1 MKKTFYAELS
11 YILATIII
19 AFGVAVSAAADFG
32 VSMVVAP
39 AYILSLKV
47 QALSFGQAEYAV
59 QALLFIAFCIIMGKF
74 KPVYLFSFFSCLIYG
89 LVLDLIRALIP
100 MLNPEIC
107 PPGSFPMGV
116 RIVLFAASALI
127 TALAIALYVRSYI
140 YCQVY
145 DYFVKA
151 VSEKKNIPFAKFKTG
166 YDICSLTVAC
176 IMTFVFFGAFRGVGI
191 GTVVLAFV
199 NGSIIGAI
207 GKWLDKHFEFKPA
220 LPKFA
225 SLFE

>member
-1 MKKTFYAELS
+1 MKKIFYAELS
-11 YILATIII
+11 YLLATVIIS
-19 AFGVAVSAAADFG
+19 FGVAMAAAADFG

-47 QALSFGQAEYAV
+47 QTLSFGQAEYAV
-59 QALLFIAFCIIMGKF
+59 QALLFIVFCIIMGRF
-74 KPVYLFSFFSCLIYG
+74 RPMYFFAFISCLIYG
-89 LVLDLIRALIP
+89 WVLDLIRSLIP
-100 MLNPEIC
+100 FLNPSVC
-107 PPGSFPMGV
+107 PPGSFPMAV
-116 RIVLFAASALI
+116 RIVLFVVSALI

-151 VSEKKNIPFAKFKTG
+151 VSAKKNIPFAKFKTG
-166 YDICSLTVAC
+166 YDICSLAAAC
-176 IMTFVFFGAFRGVGI
+176 IMTLVFFGGFRGVGI

-207 GKWLDKHFEFKPA
+207 GKWLDKRFEFTPRF
-220 LPKFA
+220 PKFA
-225 SLFE
+225 ALFE

>member
-1 MKKTFYAELS
+1 MKKIFYAELS
-11 YILATIII
+11 YLLATVIIS
-19 AFGVAVSAAADFG
+19 FGVAMAAAADFG

-59 QALLFIAFCIIMGKF
+59 QALLFIVFCIIMGRF
-74 KPVYLFSFFSCLIYG
+74 RPMYFFAFISCLIYG
-89 LVLDLIRALIP
+89 WVLDLIRSLIP
-100 MLNPEIC
+100 FLNPSVC

-116 RIVLFAASALI
+116 RIVLFVVSALI

-151 VSEKKNIPFAKFKTG
+151 VSAKKNIPFGKFKTG
-166 YDICSLTVAC
+166 YDISSLVLAC
-176 IMTFVFFGAFRGVGI
+176 LMTLLFFGSFRGIGV
-191 GTVVLAFV
+191 GTVILALV
-199 NGSIIGAI
+199 NGSIIAAI
-207 GKWLDKHFEFKPA
+207 GKWLDQRYEFIPA
-220 LPKFA
+220 FPKFA
-225 SLFE
+225 ALFE